1 MIPKVRITLRTDS
14 LLSINHQ
21 RIYGC
26 EEAAPIFTKEI
37 GMNSQET
44 LALICLDEDYRFL
57 NYSNINYGKINEVSI
72 DHASL
77 FKTVLLS
84 NASYI
89 IIGHNHPSGLLNP
102 SESDIQVTK
111 KIDKICKIFS
121 VKLLDSII
129 VGPTIKYYS
138 IRSNI

>member
-26 EEAAPIFTKEI
+26 EEAAPIFIEEI

-44 LALICLDEDYRFL
+44 LALICLDDNYRFL
-57 NYSNINYGKINEVSI
+57 NYSNVNYGKINEVII
-72 DHASL
+72 DHATI
-77 FKTVLLS
+77 FKTALLS

-89 IIGHNHPSGLLNP
+89 VIGHNHPSGILNP

-111 KIDKICKIFS
+111 KIDGICKIFNI
-121 VKLLDSII
+121 KLLDSII
-129 VGPTIKYYS
+129 VGPTTKYYS